1 MPEIPEQEAGKAGL
15 PADREAGLA
24 MPIGRSQGDTDE
36 SVSASMNEAGET
48 IRQEAG
54 SWADEARHQGRR
66 MFNEQ
71 KGQMAEQITGIA
83 QALRQSADQSQ
94 QQDDREMAGRVLRQ
108 AASGLD
114 QLSEVLRKGDADA
127 LLQRTSRL
135 MREQPALFMGGAVA
149 AGFVLSRFLKS
160 SSDRA
165 YGSGGSSADRWR
177 ADSDR
182 VSAGGR
188 TDSDSTASS
197 NWGE

>member
-1 MPEIPEQEAGKAGL
+1 M
-15 PADREAGLA
+15 
-24 MPIGRSQGDTDE
+24 GD
-36 SVSASMNEAGET
+36 AGEA

-54 SWADEARHQGRR
+54 SWADEAKHQGRR

-71 KGQMAEQITGIA
+71 KGRVAEQITGIA
-83 QALRQSADQSQ
+83 QALRQSSEQSQ
-94 QQDDREMAGRVLRQ
+94 QQDDQQMAGRVLRQ
-108 AASGLD
+108 AATGLD
-114 QLSEVLRKGDADA
+114 QLSELLRKGDADA

-165 YGSGGSSADRWR
+165 HGSGNSSADSWR
-177 ADSDR
+177 ADLDGT
-182 VSAGGR
+182 SADDQS
-188 TDSDSTASS
+188 DSDSAASS